1 MKTKRPSLPRPESPQ
16 RKMQTSAM
24 TPQARPSVGKPNLSK
39 SMLGGPRFAPS
50 PTPNRFGGSVRGA
63 KDIPGDP
70 GKKSTVTP
78 RPAIR
83 KPTGARAL
91 SPSRNDVLNRPTL
104 GPEAMFDEDPETPTS
119 SKEHVAS
126 PSRRSQPTRTSNT
139 TQDTE
144 VKALRSQLEERDR
157 QLEKYASDLE
167 EMQHSI
173 TELQI
178 LSPKHNSITNRS
190 SRSSGVDGL
199 DAPSLRALV
208 REKDEKI
215 TTLVREFDSHRAD
228 FRETIDI
235 LEHTADE
242 TNRHYEE
249 RIAGLEAQ
257 LRDHSDREGE
267 VQSVA
272 EQLLNLERHVEELE
286 EGLEDS
292 RRGESEAR
300 AEVEH
305 LRGEVE
311 RGKAEMRREKEKASN
326 SRLYGDPHSSDSRL
340 QRELAHRDNEVNG
353 LKAIIH
359 SLSRDASSAQSTSP
373 KTSRRSKQ
381 DTANHVNGQTDT
393 GATEERQAREKLE
406 REVQDLQNLVDR
418 KTYREEELEH
428 EIQRLRKHSSQLSS
442 APSNVT
448 AVPNNPTSNPHAP
461 ASHARKQSW
470 RDRPL
475 ASPTSPSVG
484 GGGGAGDDNSSTTQ
498 MTDGSG
504 LWCEMCETSGH
515 DILHCTSMS
524 GGLGAPPGPPPSSR
538 PAPNGLSRPHNNQL
552 RVEDFPS
559 PLGGREREN
568 IGPAPRTRMP
578 NPMDNGMVAG
588 KDSGVVDG
596 SKWCALCERD
606 GHESVDCP
614 FDDDL

>member
-1 MKTKRPSLPRPESPQ
+1 MSRPP
-16 RKMQTSAM
+16 
-24 TPQARPSVGKPNLSK
+24 
-39 SMLGGPRFAPS
+39 
-50 PTPNRFGGSVRGA
+50 
-63 KDIPGDP
+63 
-70 GKKSTVTP
+70 
-78 RPAIR
+78 
-83 KPTGARAL
+83 
-91 SPSRNDVLNRPTL
+91 L
-104 GPEAMFDEDPETPTS
+104 GPEAMFDEEPETPDFGNY
-119 SKEHVAS
+119 KIPS
-126 PSRRSQPTRTSNT
+126 PVRRSQQTSASPVA
-139 TQDTE
+139 QDSELKT
-144 VKALRSQLEERDR
+144 LRAQLGERDR
-157 QLEKYASDLE
+157 QLEKYAFDLE
-167 EMQHSI
+167 EMQNSI
-173 TELQI
+173 AELQAV
-178 LSPKHNSITNRS
+178 SPKHNSITNRS

-242 TNRHYEE
+242 TNRHYED
-249 RIAGLEAQ
+249 RIASLDAK
-257 LRDHSDREGE
+257 LRDFQDREGE
-267 VQSVA
+267 VESVA

-311 RGKAEMRREKEKASN
+311 RGKAEMRREKERVSN
-326 SRLYGDPHSSDSRL
+326 SRLYGDAAPSDSRL

-359 SLSRDASSAQSTSP
+359 SLSRDASSAQTNSP
-373 KTSRRSKQ
+373 KTGRRSKQ
-381 DTANHVNGQTDT
+381 DNQNQINGQIE
-393 GATEERQAREKLE
+393 ANAAEERQAREKLE

-428 EIQRLRKHSSQLSS
+428 EIQRLRKHGSQLSS

-448 AVPNNPTSNPHAP
+448 AVPNNHTGNPHRP
-461 ASHARKQSW
+461 DSHIRNQSW
-470 RDRPL
+470 RDRPM
-475 ASPTSPSVG
+475 ASPTSP
-484 GGGGAGDDNSSTTQ
+484 GGAGVGDDHSSTTQ
-498 MTDGSG
+498 MTDSSA

-524 GGLGAPPGPPPSSR
+524 TGGGPRPPTSSPSKGP
-538 PAPNGLSRPHNNQL
+538 ANGLSRAHKAQP

-559 PLGGREREN
+559 PLGPRDRDN
-568 IGPAPRTRMP
+568 IGPAPKTRMP
-578 NPMDNGMVAG
+578 NPLENGMVAG
-588 KDSGVVDG
+588 KESGVVDG